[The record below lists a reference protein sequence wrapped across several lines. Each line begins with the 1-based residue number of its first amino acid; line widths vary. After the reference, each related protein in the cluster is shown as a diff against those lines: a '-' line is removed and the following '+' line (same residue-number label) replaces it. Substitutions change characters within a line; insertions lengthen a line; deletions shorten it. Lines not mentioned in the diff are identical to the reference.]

1 MNPVFTFPPPQA
13 MYVYMKAAYLSMLP
27 YDESKPFGD
36 DEVALFRCSHTHGR
50 AHTHTDTNTVRFSIE
65 LLFLKITPS

>member
-1 MNPVFTFPPPQA
+1 

-36 DEVALFRCSHTHGR
+36 DEVALFRCSHTH
-50 AHTHTDTNTVRFSIE
+50 TDTNTVRFSIE